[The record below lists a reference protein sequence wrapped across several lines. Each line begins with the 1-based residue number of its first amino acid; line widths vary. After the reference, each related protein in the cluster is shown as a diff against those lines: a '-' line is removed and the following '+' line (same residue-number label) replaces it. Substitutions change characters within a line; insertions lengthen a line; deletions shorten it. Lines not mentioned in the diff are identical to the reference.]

1 VILCIDAGN
10 TRVKWGVS
18 NTEASGWLAQGAL
31 DYADL
36 DQLPARLPAV
46 LPAVPTVS
54 QRIVACNVAG
64 TGIGERIERMVANMG
79 SPLHWL
85 KSSAAACGVT
95 NGYAQPT
102 QLGADR
108 WAALIGARALG
119 FAPAVVVMAGTATTI
134 DLLDADG
141 HFRGGLIL
149 PGLDLMRASLARDT
163 ANLPRVSASADGYS
177 LAPTT
182 TDAAIVSGSI
192 HATLG
197 AIDRMR
203 EGLRGGLG
211 ASLSDKA
218 RVVLSGGAANVL
230 RPHLA
235 PSPQAV
241 ENLVLEG
248 LREFALTIEPTA

>member
-1 VILCIDAGN
+1 MILCIDAGN
-10 TRVKWGVS
+10 TRLKWGVS
-18 NTEASGWLAQGAL
+18 NAEASGWLEQGAL

-46 LPAVPTVS
+46 LPTVPRRV
-54 QRIVACNVAG
+54 VACNVAG
-64 TGIGERIERMVANMG
+64 TEIGGRIERVAANMG
-79 SPLHWL
+79 APLLWL

-108 WAALIGARALG
+108 WAALIGAHALG

-134 DLLDADG
+134 DLLEADG

-163 ANLPRVSASADGYS
+163 ANLPRVSGSADGYS
-177 LAPTT
+177 FAPTT
-182 TDAAIVSGSI
+182 TDDAIASGSL

-197 AIDRMR
+197 AIERMR
-203 EGLRGGLG
+203 DGLSAGRSVSLG
-211 ASLSDKA
+211 DAV

-235 PSPQAV
+235 PPPQPV